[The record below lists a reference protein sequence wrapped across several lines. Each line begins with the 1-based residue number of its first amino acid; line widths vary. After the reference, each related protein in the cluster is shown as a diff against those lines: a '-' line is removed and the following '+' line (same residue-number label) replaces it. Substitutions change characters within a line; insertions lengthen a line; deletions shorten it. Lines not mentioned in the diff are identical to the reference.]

1 MARKNILN
9 TNALDNKIS
18 IQGENPHQTAF
29 SEPKARG
36 LALLNDQPAEQP
48 KKKEKVERKTT
59 LMSAKAHQFFK
70 INGAQQDMKLLE
82 VIDFA
87 VDKLMELDPEQLQ
100 AELKAY
106 KESLNK

>member
-1 MARKNILN
+1 MGRKNLLENDALN
-9 TNALDNKIS
+9 SKFSAE
-18 IQGENPHQTAF
+18 GENPHQAAF

-36 LALLNDQPAEQP
+36 LALMKDEIHVEP

-70 INGAQQDMKLLE
+70 INAAQHDMKLLE

-87 VDKLMELDPEQLQ
+87 VDKLLEMDEQQFQKELE
-100 AELKAY
+100 AY
-106 KESLNK
+106 KNDLK

>member
-1 MARKNILN
+1 MGRKNLLENDALN
-9 TNALDNKIS
+9 SKFSAE
-18 IQGENPHQTAF
+18 GENPHQAAF

-36 LALLNDQPAEQP
+36 LALIHDEVASEP

-70 INGAQQDMKLLE
+70 INAAQHDMKLLD

-87 VDKLMELDPEQLQ
+87 VDKLLEMDKEQLVQ
-100 AELKAY
+100 QLKAY
-106 KESLNK
+106 KQTLK

>member
-1 MARKNILN
+1 MARKNILD
-9 TNALDNKIS
+9 TNALDTKIS
-18 IQGENPHQTAF
+18 VQGENPHQTAF

-36 LALLNDQPAEQP
+36 LALLNDTPEEP

-87 VDKLMELDPEQLQ
+87 VDKLLELDPEQLQ

-106 KESLNK
+106 KESLK

>member
-9 TNALDNKIS
+9 TSALDNKIS
-18 IQGENPHQTAF
+18 VQGENPHQTAF

-36 LALLNDQPAEQP
+36 LALLNDSEPQEAP

-87 VDKLMELDPEQLQ
+87 VDKLLEMDPDQLQ

-106 KESLNK
+106 KESLK